1 MSLEQQLTEAIASQ
15 NALTQMVASKMSHLD
30 TRINGFTNH
39 WGVDGYTVLE
49 VGAGKPYATIADA
62 WYALAGKAI
71 KSDILIKVADGDYA
85 SNQIWLSHQPF
96 GSRIRIEGNLKNP
109 ENCILRMKPD
119 ANRYSNG
126 VVLERQSLAGF
137 SGFTIVGTQ
146 NAEHWTHRGLL
157 LARHSDLYCTPGTLR
172 FEQCG
177 VEVATSSFLEAKEM
191 RINDCRGYS
200 IYAHMAGTARV
211 DKTIITGPSSS
222 AQYPMPDGSANI
234 PYGILA
240 TRGASLT
247 ADDSRISNVRT
258 GVQASVNGH
267 AQCHGMLV
275 DNVDT
280 GLAAHAGGVIW
291 SRSESGAT
299 SYLKVAN
306 ARLGYSA
313 WGGSSLFAMGSAVEN
328 AQQGYQADDN
338 SLVYAYQSRCIN
350 VSTMGYTA
358 INGSL
363 IAAND
368 TSTRLVNTPNR
379 YNLPANTVGAVNSV
393 IYY

>member
-85 SNQIWLSHQPF
+85 SNIIWLSHQPF
-96 GSRIRIEGNLKNP
+96 GSRIRIEGNLNNP
-109 ENCILRMKPD
+109 QNCILRMTPD
-119 ANRYSNG
+119 ANRYSHG
-126 VVLERQSLAGF
+126 VVLERQCLAGF

-146 NAEHWTHRGLL
+146 NAEHWTHRGLQ
-157 LARHSDLYCTPGTLR
+157 LARNSDLYCTPGTLR

-177 VEVATSSFLEAKEM
+177 VEVVNDSFLEAHEM
-191 RINDCRGYS
+191 RINDCRGNS
-200 IYAHMAGTARV
+200 IFVNMAGTARV
-211 DKTIITGPSSS
+211 EKTIITGPSSS
-222 AQYPMPDGSANI
+222 AQYPMPDGSAFI
-234 PYGILA
+234 PYGIVSARGSSLLA
-240 TRGASLT
+240 DR
-247 ADDSRISNVRT
+247 SRISNVRT
-258 GVQASVNGH
+258 GLRAELNGY
-267 AQCHGMLV
+267 AQCHEMLV

-280 GLAAHAGGVIW
+280 GLSAHVGGVIW
-291 SRSESGAT
+291 SRSEPDAA
-299 SYLKVAN
+299 SYLKVTN
-306 ARLGYSA
+306 ARMGYKA

-328 AQQGYQADDN
+328 AQHAYFAEEN
-338 SLVYAYQSRCIN
+338 CFLYAYQSRCIN

-358 INGSL
+358 INGSQ
-363 IAAND
+363 INAGD
-368 TSTRLVNTPNR
+368 TAGRFVNTPNR
-379 YNLPANTVGAVNSV
+379 YNLPANTVGALNSI